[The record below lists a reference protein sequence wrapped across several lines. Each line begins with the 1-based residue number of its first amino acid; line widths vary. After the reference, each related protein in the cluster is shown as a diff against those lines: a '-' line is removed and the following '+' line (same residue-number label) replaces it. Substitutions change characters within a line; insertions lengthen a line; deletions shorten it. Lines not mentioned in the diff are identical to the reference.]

1 MNPENIKSLS
11 RGELIDH
18 MVELLDEVDYL
29 QQTLIDDQDVSYDL
43 HNRLGNLIEDLE
55 ELK

>member
-1 MNPENIKSLS
+1 MNLENIKSLS